1 MSFSLASPILLLSL
15 IGRLALTSFQ
25 GSGTGTTCKSIW
37 LVEAAFGRRHG
48 RSCPST
54 MTRQSFAIPGVDC
67 TVEVGLVFLRPEIRG
82 LPWFHLQRW
91 VSTQFSGRHR
101 TAILLAFVQPRAVVV
116 SLCQVILAYDEFRQY
131 VPVLDNSDLIEE
143 LSWVHQHIIKV
154 TKADLL
160 DNRFRSYSLT
170 SGHFS
175 LWRWRS
181 IGNPCP
187 VEEIIGVS
195 SHSF

>member
-15 IGRLALTSFQ
+15 VGRSALTSSQ
-25 GSGTGTTCKSIW
+25 GSGTGTTCTSIW
-37 LVEAAFGRRHG
+37 LVEAASVRRHG

-54 MTRQSFAIPGVDC
+54 TTRLPFAIPGVDC
-67 TVEVGLVFLRPEIRG
+67 TVEVGLVFLRPEMRG
-82 LPWFHLQRW
+82 FPGFHLQRW

-101 TAILLAFVQPRAVVV
+101 TAILLASYSQEQLFFF
-116 SLCQVILAYDEFRQY
+116 LCQVILAHDEFCQY

-160 DNRFRSYSLT
+160 DNRFPSYSLT

-181 IGNPCP
+181 IGNPCTF
-187 VEEIIGVS
+187 EEVIGMS

>member
-1 MSFSLASPILLLSL
+1 MSFSLASPILVLTL
-15 IGRLALTSFQ
+15 IGRSALTSSQ
-25 GSGTGTTCKSIW
+25 GSGTCTSIW
-37 LVEAAFGRRHG
+37 LVKAASVWRHG

-54 MTRQSFAIPGVDC
+54 TTRLSFAILGVDC
-67 TVEVGLVFLRPEIRG
+67 TVAVGLVFLLPEIRG
-82 LPWFHLQRW
+82 FPGFHLQRW

-101 TAILLAFVQPRAVVV
+101 TAILLTFVQPRAVVV

-143 LSWVHQHIIKV
+143 LSRVHQHIIKV

-160 DNRFRSYSLT
+160 DNRLRSYLLT

-175 LWRWRS
+175 LWRWGS
-181 IGNPCP
+181 IGDLCR
-187 VEEIIGVS
+187 VEEIIGIS